1 MTIMTPLD
9 EHAEHALL
17 DRFRYADRTDD
28 GYGPDRP
35 RLGDTGWFIRPAGL
49 FFEEIN
55 LPFEIAREP
64 KTGLPALKLGT
75 DPRPMPDRVRPQVI
89 GPSDWESL
97 LGASLDG
104 VDLVLTGR
112 PPRHA
117 VTTDTGLIELDP
129 PYEGSSL
136 LRVDG
141 MLLLDAYTGRVVGQ
155 VAFGDVVGALSDL
168 GYALS
173 GWTGEDGEE

>member
-1 MTIMTPLD
+1 MI
-9 EHAEHALL
+9 
-17 DRFRYADRTDD
+17 FI
-28 GYGPDRP
+28 
-35 RLGDTGWFIRPAGL
+35 FIRPAGL

-75 DPRPMPDRVRPQVI
+75 DPRPMPDRVRPQVV
-89 GPSDWESL
+89 GPCDWESL

-112 PPRHA
+112 SPRHA

-141 MLLLDAYTGRVVGQ
+141 MLLLDAYTDRVVGDI
-155 VAFGDVVGALSDL
+155 AFGDVVGALADL
-168 GYALS
+168 GYELT
-173 GWTGEDGEE
+173 GWTELGGEE